1 MLKILQKDGYPVGE
15 RELSRL
21 RKKHGLQMRA
31 ASEKTTTVAS
41 KKRKRSEVDDS
52 LGSQLE
58 AAASNEASLPDVGP
72 DSESPQADAGAEA
85 EDAPTL
91 PPEVHEKR
99 QKHLEALQ
107 AESDHRYRTKTRRR
121 RTRPWAGLPADPPGP
136 PRFPS
141 ETTIDEAK
149 QILNMSHTIYPSLR
163 EQCQAI
169 CEREDVRKK
178 TDAGV
183 EKWRFVQERLVTENE
198 HLSNVFYE
206 NHDSDHKQLWLAV
219 EVICADVTKRMRTSD
234 NRLTIQECKNI
245 LGVNPEEARQLR
257 KAFEDI
263 LRKDS
268 FVSKLEAGQEHW
280 EGLKAHWIA
289 GSQHLQ
295 RLVEHGPT
303 DAEYANKT
311 KAMELLCR
319 DVMKRLRDENAKKDP
334 LRLRTKEK
342 DITTSTITTMAKK
355 AKQSAAPKEN
365 ITASTPIE
373 GNAGATTLATQ
384 ALAAAPAN
392 GYFQTQQVPFH
403 YGNLQIDPKLLLAA
417 SIPLLAHPG

>member
-1 MLKILQKDGYPVGE
+1 MLKILQKEGYPVGE

-21 RKKHGLQMRA
+21 RKKHGLHMRA
-31 ASEKTTTVAS
+31 SSEKTTAVAS
-41 KKRKRSEVDDS
+41 KKRKRSEVDNS
-52 LGSQLE
+52 IGSQLKV
-58 AAASNEASLPDVGP
+58 AASNGESLPDGAP
-72 DSESPQADAGAEA
+72 TPELSEAGAESA
-85 EDAPTL
+85 AGDTSTL

-99 QKHLEALQ
+99 LKHLEALQ

-149 QILNMSHTIYPSLR
+149 RILNMSHTIYTSLR
-163 EQCQAI
+163 DQCQQI
-169 CEREDVRKK
+169 CVREGVRKK

-198 HLSNVFYE
+198 HLSNVFYQ
-206 NHDSDHKQLWLAV
+206 NHNRDQKQLWLAV

-263 LRKDS
+263 LRNDN

-280 EGLKAHWIA
+280 EGLKTHWIA
-289 GSQHLQ
+289 GSEHLKH
-295 RLVEHGPT
+295 LVEHSPADT
-303 DAEYANKT
+303 EYANKT

-334 LRLRTKEK
+334 LRRTKEK
-342 DITTSTITTMAKK
+342 DTTTPTTTAKAKK
-355 AKQSAAPKEN
+355 AKQSTVPKEN
-365 ITASTPIE
+365 TTTRAPNE
-373 GNAGATTLATQ
+373 GDVGATTLATQ
-384 ALAAAPAN
+384 ALAAAPTN
-392 GYFQTQQVPFH
+392 DYFQTQQVPFH

-417 SIPLLAHPG
+417 NIPSLAHQG

>member
-1 MLKILQKDGYPVGE
+1 MLKILQKEGYPVGE

-21 RKKHGLQMRA
+21 RKKHGMQMRA

-41 KKRKRSEVDDS
+41 KKRKHSEVHDS
-52 LGSQLE
+52 LGSPLE
-58 AAASNEASLPDVGP
+58 SNEASLPEDGGP
-72 DSESPQADAGAEA
+72 TSDSPAANAEA
-85 EDAPTL
+85 EVEDTSTL

-149 QILNMSHTIYPSLR
+149 RILNMSHAIYTSLR
-163 EQCQAI
+163 DQCQQI
-169 CEREDVRKK
+169 CEQEGVRKK

-183 EKWRFVQERLVTENE
+183 ERWRFVQERLVAESE
-198 HLSNVFYE
+198 HLSNVFHG

-245 LGVNPEEARQLR
+245 LGVNPEEARRLR
-257 KAFEDI
+257 KAFDDL
-263 LRKDS
+263 LRKDN

-280 EGLKAHWIA
+280 DGLKAHWIA
-289 GSQHLQ
+289 GSEHLQ
-295 RLVEHGPT
+295 RLVEHGPA

-334 LRLRTKEK
+334 LRLRAKEK
-342 DITTSTITTMAKK
+342 DTTTSTFNIT
-355 AKQSAAPKEN
+355 KQSPAPKEN
-365 ITASTPIE
+365 TTTSAPIE
-373 GNAGATTLATQ
+373 GASTLETQ
-384 ALAAAPAN
+384 ALTNA
-392 GYFQTQQVPFH
+392 YFQPQHGPFP
-403 YGNLQIDPKLLLAA
+403 YANIQIDPKLLLAA
-417 SIPLLAHPG
+417 NIPSLTHNG

>member
-1 MLKILQKDGYPVGE
+1 MLKILQKEGYPVGE

-31 ASEKTTTVAS
+31 ASERTPTVAS
-41 KKRKRSEVDDS
+41 KKRKRDEVDNS
-52 LGSQLE
+52 IISQLE
-58 AAASNEASLPDVGP
+58 AAASNEAALPDNRP
-72 DSESPQADAGAEA
+72 TSEPPHTDTGAEA
-85 EDAPTL
+85 EDPSTL
-91 PPEVHEKR
+91 PPEVQEKR

-149 QILNMSHTIYPSLR
+149 RILNMSHTIYTSLR
-163 EQCQAI
+163 DQCQQI
-169 CEREDVRKK
+169 CEREGVRKK

-198 HLSNVFYE
+198 HLSNVFYQ

-245 LGVNPEEARQLR
+245 LEVNPEEARQLR

-263 LRKDS
+263 LRKDN
-268 FVSKLEAGQEHW
+268 FVSKLEAGQDHW

-289 GSQHLQ
+289 GSEHLQ
-295 RLVEHGPT
+295 RLVEHGPA
-303 DAEYANKT
+303 DAEYANKA

-334 LRLRTKEK
+334 FRLRTKK
-342 DITTSTITTMAKK
+342 NTTTSTLTRMAEMTE
-355 AKQSAAPKEN
+355 QSPAPKEN
-365 ITASTPIE
+365 TATSAPIE
-373 GNAGATTLATQ
+373 GNAGVTTLATQ
-384 ALAAAPAN
+384 ALATAAPN
-392 GYFQTQQVPFH
+392 GYFQAQQRPFH

-417 SIPLLAHPG
+417 NIPSLAHRG